1 MNDNDTNTAL
11 LIQYLDGE
19 LGSDVRAE
27 VESKIAGDPLL
38 KEELEHLRFAQ
49 LAIKSY
55 GVRQKVAGIH
65 AEMMKEE
72 LTTLQPTKTP
82 LRIMVK
88 RVFSVA
94 ASIIIIMGMLSV
106 YEYST
111 LSSDKLFKANYQ
123 SYAVHEMRGEQ
134 HSSQLEQL
142 YKQHSMQQVI
152 KKFAEENEPAVD
164 DYFYAGNAY
173 LIEHNPAMAIKT
185 FELLHQKNIS
195 MQSHLLE
202 DDAQYYLGMSYLLNN
217 EPRKAL
223 PIFNYIHN
231 DQQHLYHDKVGS
243 LFLFKIKLLTSK

>member
-19 LGSDVRAE
+19 LDGDVLAE

-38 KEELEHLRFAQ
+38 SEELENLRSAQ

-55 GVRQKVAGIH
+55 GLRQKVAAIH
-65 AEMMKEE
+65 TEMMQE
-72 LTTLQPTKTP
+72 LKILQPTKAPIRT
-82 LRIMVK
+82 MVK
-88 RVFSVA
+88 RVFSIA
-94 ASIIIIMGMLSV
+94 ASIIVIMGMLSV

-142 YKQHSMQQVI
+142 YKQRLMQQVI
-152 KKFAEENEPAVD
+152 KKFAEENEPPVE

-173 LIEHNPAMAIKT
+173 LIEHNPVMAIKT
-185 FELLHQKNIS
+185 FESLQQKNIA
-195 MQSHLLE
+195 MQTHLLE
-202 DDAQYYLGMSYLLNN
+202 DDAQYYLAMSYLQNN
-217 EPRKAL
+217 EPGKAL
-223 PIFNYIHN
+223 PIFNHIHN

-243 LFLFKIKLLTSK
+243 WFLFKIKLLKRK